1 MGHYVIIGS
10 GDCPPEAVSESMRD
24 TLSETDSV
32 AIRWSSPMSEGLDSA
47 FGFLLDHKIPT
58 VIYYE
63 DGQKVHQAFR
73 ESESCEVIKVRNAL
87 STLIQSVEK
96 KVLVMWNDDEYDLIE
111 QVFDEVPH
119 VEMFELS
126 NGLSPI
132 VLSDEVAPQPVV
144 EEVEEEKE
152 DDSRF
157 TREQLE
163 SMAVPAV
170 KRYGEK
176 LGCESKTKSGIIAEL
191 FPGEDT
197 APEPEQAEP
206 EQYPAPNSASEPEYV
221 NELREIT
228 NALNDFYSQSPKG
241 FSAEIAYAK
250 IKEARAWVLR
260 ALSGE

>member
-24 TLSETDSV
+24 TLSESDSV
-32 AIRWSSPMSEGLDSA
+32 AIRWSSPMSDGLDSA

-63 DGQKVHQAFR
+63 DGQQVHPAFR
-73 ESESCEVIKVRNAL
+73 ESESCEVVKVRNAL

-96 KVLVMWNDDEYDLIE
+96 KVLVMWNDDEYNIIE
-111 QVFDEVPH
+111 QVFDEVPG
-119 VEMFELS
+119 VEMLELS

-132 VLSDEVAPQPVV
+132 VISDEVVPQPVV
-144 EEVEEEKE
+144 ETVVEEEEEE

-157 TREQLE
+157 TKEQLE

-176 LGCESKTKSGIIAEL
+176 MGCESKTKSGIISEL
-191 FPGEDT
+191 FPDVDNVHQ
-197 APEPEQAEP
+197 PEPEHF
-206 EQYPAPNSASEPEYV
+206 PAPNSAGEPDYV
-221 NELREIT
+221 KELREIT

-260 ALSGE
+260 ALSGD

>member
-24 TLSETDSV
+24 TLSENDSV

-63 DGQKVHQAFR
+63 DGQQVHPAFR
-73 ESESCEVIKVRNAL
+73 ESESCEVVKVRNAL

-96 KVLVMWNDDEYDLIE
+96 KVLVMWNDDEYNIIE

-119 VEMFELS
+119 VEMLELS

-132 VLSDEVAPQPVV
+132 VLSDEVTPQPVV
-144 EEVEEEKE
+144 EVVEEEEEE

-176 LGCESKTKSGIIAEL
+176 LGCEAKTKSGIIAEL

-197 APEPEQAEP
+197 VPEPEQF
-206 EQYPAPNSASEPEYV
+206 PAPNAAGEPEYV